1 MKERIIITGIAG
13 SLARLC
19 AEELHREGHEV
30 IGVDYRT
37 APPGLPKEIVIH
49 RANYNKTRIVDV
61 FRKHRP
67 TMVLHLGRV
76 GNLKE
81 HPNKRFDLNV
91 IGSAKLMDL
100 SNELKVK
107 RFVVLSTFHI
117 YGAHPHNHIPIHEEE
132 PLRAGQNFAQLA
144 DAVQLDNQANTWVYR
159 HRNVRTVV
167 LRPTNIV
174 GPDIKNAIASY
185 LRQSTVFHLLGFNP
199 MWQFVHQTD
208 MVRAIMLAAKGEEV
222 GVFNVAGTGE
232 LPIVDAL
239 ELTRLGGQ
247 RVVAVPSPLA
257 SAFLRLSRT
266 FGQAFPTYLIDF
278 FKYACV
284 ISDERFR
291 KAFGYAPQVDLV
303 ETVRSNQAAA
313 RAA

>member
-1 MKERIIITGIAG
+1 MSERVLVTGIAG

-19 AEELHREGHEV
+19 AEELAREGHIV
-30 IGVDYRT
+30 AGVDYRA
-37 APPGLPKEIVIH
+37 APPGLPKEIEVY
-49 RANYNKTRIVDV
+49 RANYNKTKIVDV
-61 FRKHRP
+61 FRKHKP

-81 HPNKRFDLNV
+81 SANKRFDLNV

-100 SNELKVK
+100 ANELNVK

-117 YGAHPHNHIPIHEEE
+117 YGAHHANHIPIHEDE
-132 PLRAGQNFAQLA
+132 PLRAGQSFPQLA
-144 DAVQLDNQANTWVYR
+144 DAVQLDNQAVQWVYR

-185 LRQSTVFHLLGFNP
+185 MRQKTIFSILGFNP

-208 MVRAIMLAAKGEEV
+208 MVRAIMLAAKGDEV
-222 GVFNVAGTGE
+222 GVFNVAGAGE

-239 ELTRLGGQ
+239 ALTGR
-247 RVVAVPSPLA
+247 RVVPVPDVA
-257 SAFLRLSRT
+257 AKAFLRLSRT
-266 FGQAFPTYLIDF
+266 FGQAFPPYLVDF

-291 KAFGYAPQVDLV
+291 NAFGYAARMDLT
-303 ETVRSNQAAA
+303 ETLRSNG
-313 RAA
+313 